1 MAHYF
6 ESGMF
11 AYQPAWHGLGN
22 LVDKSLSAAEAIKAA
37 GLNWGVSVLPCFDH
51 LGNKLPDFCSRTVR
65 NSDNSTLGSVGPDYK
80 PFQNTQLFELAE
92 CMTQSGAV
100 FETAGSLKNGRHVWA
115 LMNLGENRILDDK
128 TITYLLV
135 TNRHDGGAQ
144 VRALVTDVRVVC
156 WNTLSLALGK
166 EKNIIGIR
174 HSGDIEAKLEEA
186 KRVMQKAG
194 DWREK
199 YQKLAIKLVETHANE
214 RLMKNIADRLFEMPG
229 GADRE
234 KRMLVES
241 KREYLVSMFFRQ
253 AGADQKACKDTAY
266 GILQACTE
274 YGDYK
279 VAREAKTVSQAES
292 RMLSIIGGSAADFKE
307 KAFDFLLEEL
317 QYSPT
322 SENILENMN

>member
-22 LVDKSLSAAEAIKAA
+22 LVDKSVSAAEAIKAA

-156 WNTLSLALGK
+156 WNTLSLALGRQ
-166 EKNIIGIR
+166 KNVISIKHIG
-174 HSGDIEAKLEEA
+174 DMDAKLAEAKS
-186 KRVMQKAG
+186 VMQKAG

-199 YQKLAIKLVETHANE
+199 YQELALKLAGTTGDE
-214 RLMKNIADRLFEMPG
+214 RLMRNVAARLFEMPE

-234 KRMLVES
+234 KHMLVES
-241 KREYLVSMFFRQ
+241 KRDYLVSMLYHQ
-253 AGADQKACKDTAY
+253 AGANQVAVKDTAY
-266 GILQACTE
+266 GVLQACTE
-274 YGDYK
+274 YADYR
-279 VAREAKTVSQAES
+279 VAREAKTPAQHES
-292 RMLSIIGGSAADFKE
+292 RMLSILGGSAAEFKE
-307 KAFDFLLEEL
+307 QAFDFLLEEL
-317 QYSPT
+317 QYTPT
-322 SENILENMN
+322 DENVLENLN

>member
-1 MAHYF
+1 MAHEF
-6 ESGMF
+6 ESGFF
-11 AYQPAWHGLGN
+11 AYKPAWHELGTTVN
-22 LVDKSLSAAEAIKAA
+22 KAQSAAESIRLANLGWAV
-37 GLNWGVSVLPCFDH
+37 NVLPCFDH
-51 LGNKLPDFCSRTVR
+51 TGKKLPDFCSRTVR
-65 NSDNSTLGSVGPDYK
+65 NIDGKTLGSVGSNYK

-92 CMTQSGAV
+92 CMTKDGAV
-100 FETAGSLKNGRHVWA
+100 FETAGSLKGGQHVWA
-115 LMNLGENRILDDK
+115 LMNLGENRIVDD
-128 TITYLLV
+128 TTVTYLLV

-199 YQKLAIKLVETHANE
+199 YQKLALKLAGTTSDE
-214 RLMKNIADRLFEMPG
+214 RLMRNVAARLFEMPE

-241 KREYLVSMFFRQ
+241 KRDYLVSMLYHQ
-253 AGADQKACKDTAY
+253 AGANQAAVKNTAY
-266 GILQACTE
+266 GVLQACTE
-274 YGDYK
+274 YADYR
-279 VAREAKTVSQAES
+279 VAREAKTPAQNES
-292 RMLSIIGGSAADFKE
+292 RMLSILGGSAAEFKE
-307 KAFDFLLEEL
+307 QAFDFLLEEL
-317 QYSPT
+317 QYTPT
-322 SENILENMN
+322 DENVLENLN